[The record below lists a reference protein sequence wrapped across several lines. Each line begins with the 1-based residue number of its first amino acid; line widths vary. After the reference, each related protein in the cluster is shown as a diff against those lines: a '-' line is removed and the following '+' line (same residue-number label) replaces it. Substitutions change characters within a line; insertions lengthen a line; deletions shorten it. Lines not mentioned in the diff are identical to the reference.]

1 MYDIKR
7 LAEDAD
13 VETVVEY
20 LGLDTRRMGSKIS
33 ILCPCHNDR
42 HFGSCY
48 LTKKGFYCF
57 SCHAKGSV
65 FDLVKN
71 VEHIS
76 FHDSIKVVAE
86 LCGGEG
92 RYVLK
97 DVKSNEDKPHYFLDK
112 DVMSLADLTD
122 ERVVET
128 PANMYYRH
136 ELDDCY
142 GFDWYPG
149 EKDDDESGYYVK
161 REVIM
166 KRPLQK
172 LADEEPDVFHWL
184 LVNKAWERR
193 NTYLHLR
200 ELSYEDTDSFI
211 RDKVINPMIR
221 KLDRVINEYK
231 AKLRPVSPD
240 GWTDERTIRIR
251 RESIFG
257 DLARGQ
263 L

>member
-13 VETVVEY
+13 VETVVDY

-33 ILCPCHNDR
+33 ILCPCHDDR

-57 SCHAKGSV
+57 ACHAKGSV

-76 FHDSIKVVAE
+76 FHDAIKVVAE
-86 LCGGEG
+86 LCGGED
-92 RYVLK
+92 RYILK
-97 DVKSNEDKPHYFLDK
+97 DTKSKDDKPHYFFEK
-112 DVMSLADLTD
+112 DVMELVDLTD
-122 ERVVET
+122 VRVIET
-128 PANMYYRH
+128 PENMFYRH
-136 ELDDCY
+136 ELDDIY

-149 EKDDDESGYYVK
+149 EKGNDDCGYYVK
-161 REVIM
+161 KEAIM
-166 KRPLQK
+166 KRPLQN

-184 LVNKAWERR
+184 LVNKAWEKR
-193 NTYLHLR
+193 NAYIHLR
-200 ELSYEDTDSFI
+200 ELSYGDASPFI
-211 RDKVINPMIR
+211 RDRAISPVIR

-231 AKLRPVSPD
+231 AKLRPVTPD
-240 GWTDERTIRIR
+240 GWTGESAIKIR

-257 DLARGQ
+257 DLAIG
-263 L
+263 LF